1 LFVGQFGNVEIGH
14 VLRKKFKK
22 NPGEPLYF
30 ACSFLHYW
38 TGLQSNVTQKLINSG
53 VDMVVEVAVKLLGK
67 KNEDRSKVP
76 LLNVTAADYA
86 RSPEEEI

>member
-1 LFVGQFGNVEIGH
+1 ML
-14 VLRKKFKK
+14 
-22 NPGEPLYF
+22 
-30 ACSFLHYW
+30 FLHYW

-76 LLNVTAADYA
+76 LFNVTAADYA

>member
-1 LFVGQFGNVEIGH
+1 MLCM
-14 VLRKKFKK
+14 L
-22 NPGEPLYF
+22 
-30 ACSFLHYW
+30 FLHYC

>member
-1 LFVGQFGNVEIGH
+1 
-14 VLRKKFKK
+14 
-22 NPGEPLYF
+22 
-30 ACSFLHYW
+30 
-38 TGLQSNVTQKLINSG
+38 VTQKLINSG